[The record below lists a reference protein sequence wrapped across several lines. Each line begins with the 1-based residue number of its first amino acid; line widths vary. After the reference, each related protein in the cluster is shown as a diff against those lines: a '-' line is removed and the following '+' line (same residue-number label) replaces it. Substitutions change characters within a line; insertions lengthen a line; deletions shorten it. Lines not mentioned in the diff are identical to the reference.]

1 MLLNPLLV
9 LLISSINDSGA
20 GPASKT
26 LAPDMTFTDEPLW
39 PIAVLAVSD
48 SGAGPASIAV
58 VVLPG
63 SKEVEGIALE
73 VCSSLAFLSSIII
86 LKMIFHHINLRR
98 RSDLQS

>member
-1 MLLNPLLV
+1 MLLSPLLV

-26 LAPDMTFTDEPLW
+26 LASDMKFNDEPVW
-39 PIAVLAVSD
+39 PIAVLGVSD

-58 VVLPG
+58 ALPG

-73 VCSSLAFLSSIII
+73 VCSSLAFPSSISI